1 MAKIYQFKKALDVLN
16 PNLLDISKTLANPH
30 YVIGNRTKFIAMA
43 VGFYDH
49 KFVVQGKLNILE
61 SKFSAT
67 IFHRGGEVG
76 RISPVDDG
84 WQLTLKALK
93 WCRDNRVK
101 HLKIYWNQ
109 DPWYFVRVLCQQEDI
124 TLHDGGQAT
133 EVTGKQLRFG
143 GYRIDKIVRYW
154 YPDSRNC
161 ELYLQK

>member
-1 MAKIYQFKKALDVLN
+1 
-16 PNLLDISKTLANPH
+16 
-30 YVIGNRTKFIAMA
+30 
-43 VGFYDH
+43 
-49 KFVVQGKLNILE
+49 
-61 SKFSAT
+61 
-67 IFHRGGEVG
+67 
-76 RISPVDDG
+76 
-84 WQLTLKALK
+84 LTLKALK